1 MKKIILFFNFL
12 AFAALVF
19 VLVNIFEV
27 WAKSVWA
34 ESVWAESKYVSLF
47 DTAEAILVT
56 LIAPLWVFMVFL
68 FSFALHKS
76 NDASGLQRIMPVM
89 ILFLLVQSWLFHGT
103 PWLSLCLALLVCAVS
118 AAWMKSVYQYLK

>member
-12 AFAALVF
+12 VFAVLVF
-19 VLVNIFEV
+19 ILVNIFE
-27 WAKSVWA
+27 VWA

-76 NDASGLQRIMPVM
+76 NDASGLQRIMPV
-89 ILFLLVQSWLFHGT
+89 IIFFLLVQSWLFHGT

>member
-12 AFAALVF
+12 AFAVLVF

-27 WAKSVWA
+27 WAK
-34 ESVWAESKYVSLF
+34 SVWAESKYVSLF

-76 NDASGLQRIMPVM
+76 NDASGLQRIMPV
-89 ILFLLVQSWLFHGT
+89 IIFFLLVQSWLFHGT
-103 PWLSLCLALLVCAVS
+103 PWISLCLALLVCAVS
-118 AAWMKSVYQYLK
+118 AAWMKSVYQYLE

>member
-12 AFAALVF
+12 VFAVLVF
-19 VLVNIFEV
+19 MLVTVFGV
-27 WAKSVWA
+27 WAK
-34 ESVWAESKYVSLF
+34 SKYVSLF
-47 DTAEAILVT
+47 DAAQAILVT

-76 NDASGLQRIMPVM
+76 NDASGLQRIMPV
-89 ILFLLVQSWLFHGT
+89 IIFFLLVQSWLFHGT
-103 PWLSLCLALLVCAVS
+103 PWISLCLALLVCAVS